1 MIKKLADSGY
11 WLSKKEREKL
21 FNVAASKAYEAE
33 QRGDTKEMFK
43 YRREMMDLC
52 SY

>member
-1 MIKKLADSGY
+1 MIKKETAMIKKL
-11 WLSKKEREKL
+11 SKKAREKL
-21 FNVAASKAYEAE
+21 FKVAASKAYEAE
-33 QRGDTKEMFK
+33 QRGDTKEMIK